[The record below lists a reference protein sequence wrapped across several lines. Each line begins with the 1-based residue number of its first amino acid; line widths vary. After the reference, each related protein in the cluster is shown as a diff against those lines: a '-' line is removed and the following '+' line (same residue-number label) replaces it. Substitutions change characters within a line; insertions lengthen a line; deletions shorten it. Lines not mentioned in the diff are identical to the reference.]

1 MDTPKMSAKILG
13 NWGEKTALAYLI
25 NNGYKHVKS
34 GFRTRFGEIDLIVS
48 NDNFIVFVEVKL
60 RKNANFALARES
72 FGKSKQSKIIKTAGM
87 WLVYNETNLQP
98 RFDVIEIY
106 APHGTKTIS
115 PEIIH
120 LKNAF

>member
-1 MDTPKMSAKILG
+1 MDSKISTKALG
-13 NWGEKTALAYLI
+13 DWGEKIALQHLLKNGCKLI
-25 NNGYKHVKS
+25 KD

-48 NDNFIVFVEVKL
+48 EDKFIVFVEVKL
-60 RKNANFALARES
+60 RKNANFAFARES
-72 FGKSKQSKIIKTAGM
+72 VGKTKQSKIIKTAGM

-106 APHGTKTIS
+106 APQGTATTT

-120 LKNAF
+120 IKNAF

>member
-1 MDTPKMSAKILG
+1 MHSKTNTKTLG
-13 NWGEKTALAYLI
+13 DWGEKTALDYLI
-25 NNGYKHVKS
+25 KKGYRLIKA

-48 NDNFIVFVEVKL
+48 DDIFVVFVEVKI

-72 FGKSKQSKIIKTAGM
+72 VGKSKQAKIVKTAGM
-87 WLVYNETNLQP
+87 WLVYHETTLQP

-106 APHGTKTIS
+106 AGQGTATPT

-120 LKNAF
+120 IKNAF

>member
-1 MDTPKMSAKILG
+1 MESKTNTKTLG
-13 NWGEKTALAYLI
+13 DWGEKIALEHLLK
-25 NNGYKHVKS
+25 NGYKFIKG
-34 GFRTRFGEIDLIVS
+34 GFRTRFGELDLIVRD
-48 NDNFIVFVEVKL
+48 DNFIVFVEVKL

-72 FGKSKQSKIIKTAGM
+72 VDKSKQRKIIKTAGL
-87 WLVYNETNLQP
+87 WLVYNETSLQP

-106 APHGTKTIS
+106 AERGIATMT